1 MAGIWRRSKGILV
14 KKWVNCPNSSQRMGI
29 LFSRVNVSKTGQIF
43 HNQSFEAFSEKYS
56 INYIKF
62 PEASKYFACLKS
74 CRWYSQVKIH
84 CIYLQNI
91 IDALVICCGWHM
103 CLITMKMTNHFWGK
117 ESNVVWLLQLFIF
130 NDAWGQRKVWLNFN
144 YSERTF
150 SITFNFY
157 SLYSRTKLKMIS

>member
-1 MAGIWRRSKGILV
+1 M
-14 KKWVNCPNSSQRMGI
+14 KKWLNCPNSSQRMGI

-43 HNQSFEAFSEKYS
+43 HNQSIEAFSEKYS

-62 PEASKYFACLKS
+62 PEASKYSACLKS

-103 CLITMKMTNHFWGK
+103 CLITVKMTNHFWGK

-144 YSERTF
+144 SSERTF

-157 SLYSRTKLKMIS
+157 YLYSRTKLKMIS